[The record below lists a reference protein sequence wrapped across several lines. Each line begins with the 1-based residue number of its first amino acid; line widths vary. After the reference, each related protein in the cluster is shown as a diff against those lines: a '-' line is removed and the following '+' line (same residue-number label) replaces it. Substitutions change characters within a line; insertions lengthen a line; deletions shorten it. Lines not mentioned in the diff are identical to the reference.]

1 MFPTVVLVEVV
12 NTNGYMNRVLFIVF
26 MHKCMKLP

>member
-12 NTNGYMNRVLFIVF
+12 NTNGYMNRVLLSFFFV
-26 MHKCMKLP
+26 CA